1 MKLQKRSV
9 EAVLNLIGS
18 LQGTAWKLVESFDVT
33 KIDEEKSF
41 DDVISILD
49 AAFRYDARVRM
60 PQDFDAYFNLSRRPG
75 TTLLNF
81 VTEHDEKLRKLA
93 EHGVKLPDQMQGW
106 ILLRRANLTKEQRQ
120 LVLSQAPK
128 LEKLRV
134 QEALFVILGQDY
146 KQAVSQDRPQHRF
159 PGKPFH
165 RGKAY
170 AAQDDQDFDEPEVL
184 EEAYYEYDENYE
196 GDDPSWIGDESFDGD
211 AAYFHEDD
219 DAFEGSELGDN
230 FDVESYDMA
239 YAAYLDARRR
249 FQDLKLSRGFLPV
262 VALIDQG
269 AASPTSTGSN
279 SPSKGKG
286 YGKKGGKGKGKARS
300 STTVRYPPRGDRR
313 APDPKGR
320 ASAVLQCLRC
330 GAYGHQAAQCPRP
343 AKHSGSTS
351 APASPS
357 KKQHIEGMAVTCLPS
372 EHGHVIFEDLAGRP
386 RVDCTM
392 LDPGA
397 SAFLMG
403 SGPFHRYVDHLR
415 QLGFDVNGV
424 AMTKTSR
431 TFHFGGDHSTTSH
444 WIARVPVFINNS
456 FDYVHAFIIAGE
468 TPMLLGRPIIE
479 SLGIVINF
487 KRQQMM
493 FEGHDWRQIIVG
505 RHGEYLLSLTEDFD
519 AELASQPPSFDLSL
533 DDQSQASDGST
544 SQPSQVL
551 DFQTYQRQEKVFLGS
566 DAPQCLPG
574 ERNVLNKHW
583 KMFENALVTE
593 EKRVHATVT
602 RELNDP
608 EVKPRVIWEVYA
620 GESRMSQIAETLGCH
635 VESFGYET
643 GWDFDLPSQ
652 RKAFMMRLNMEM
664 PDEVFL
670 APRCG
675 LWSRMQAIN
684 ATTPEKKE
692 SLQQQ
697 RDDHHRNHLK
707 FVKEIYLSQVHGG
720 RQAHIE
726 QPHGALSWLT
736 SALKNLPGLY
746 AIFDQCCYGACCL
759 DSDGIWKPVQKTTG
773 ILSTKKALVA
783 ALCLRCDK
791 SHEHCRL
798 EGQFPGIGRTRTS
811 YMEDYQPGLA
821 ASIAAA
827 WQLQKIHASGMMR
840 MRLKRSRRFKENL
853 SN

>member
-1 MKLQKRSV
+1 M
-9 EAVLNLIGS
+9 
-18 LQGTAWKLVESFDVT
+18 
-33 KIDEEKSF
+33 
-41 DDVISILD
+41 
-49 AAFRYDARVRM
+49 
-60 PQDFDAYFNLSRRPG
+60 
-75 TTLLNF
+75 
-81 VTEHDEKLRKLA
+81 RKLA

-106 ILLRRANLTKEQRQ
+106 ILLRRANLTKEQHQ

-300 STTVRYPPRGDRR
+300 STTVRHPPRGDRR

-330 GAYGHQAAQCPRP
+330 GAYGYQAAQYPRP

-357 KKQHIEGMAVTCLPS
+357 KKQHIEGMAVTCFPS
-372 EHGHVIFEDLAGRP
+372 EHGHVIFEDLVGRP

-403 SGPFHRYVDHLR
+403 SGH
-415 QLGFDVNGV
+415 
-424 AMTKTSR
+424 
-431 TFHFGGDHSTTSH
+431 
-444 WIARVPVFINNS
+444 
-456 FDYVHAFIIAGE
+456 
-468 TPMLLGRPIIE
+468 
-479 SLGIVINF
+479 
-487 KRQQMM
+487 
-493 FEGHDWRQIIVG
+493 
-505 RHGEYLLSLTEDFD
+505 
-519 AELASQPPSFDLSL
+519 
-533 DDQSQASDGST
+533 
-544 SQPSQVL
+544 QVL
-551 DFQTYQRQEKVFLGS
+551 SIVMWT
-566 DAPQCLPG
+566 
-574 ERNVLNKHW
+574 
-583 KMFENALVTE
+583 
-593 EKRVHATVT
+593 
-602 RELNDP
+602 
-608 EVKPRVIWEVYA
+608 
-620 GESRMSQIAETLGCH
+620 
-635 VESFGYET
+635 
-643 GWDFDLPSQ
+643 
-652 RKAFMMRLNMEM
+652 
-664 PDEVFL
+664 
-670 APRCG
+670 
-675 LWSRMQAIN
+675 
-684 ATTPEKKE
+684 
-692 SLQQQ
+692 
-697 RDDHHRNHLK
+697 
-707 FVKEIYLSQVHGG
+707 
-720 RQAHIE
+720 
-726 QPHGALSWLT
+726 
-736 SALKNLPGLY
+736 
-746 AIFDQCCYGACCL
+746 IFDNL
-759 DSDGIWKPVQKTTG
+759 
-773 ILSTKKALVA
+773 
-783 ALCLRCDK
+783 
-791 SHEHCRL
+791 
-798 EGQFPGIGRTRTS
+798 
-811 YMEDYQPGLA
+811 GL
-821 ASIAAA
+821 
-827 WQLQKIHASGMMR
+827 M
-840 MRLKRSRRFKENL
+840 
-853 SN
+853 